1 MAVRRLR
8 TRRRVMFAVLA
19 IVVGMCGSV
28 VSAHAAGQNWS
39 GRYTVVTYASQK
51 AGTSAA
57 ARQSEPDF
65 SAQYTFLTQCSSRCV
80 ATAVDGPAPSNP
92 TIPQPQRYLWDGTK
106 WSFTYDWQWECYH
119 GENAPRLFSP
129 AQSWVFYT
137 PQPDGSLQGTWHT
150 DILGGAC
157 RGNVIMPVAAYPA

>member
-8 TRRRVMFAVLA
+8 TQWRAVIAVLA
-19 IVVGMCGSV
+19 ITAGMGTSV
-28 VSAHAAGQNWS
+28 VTAHAAGQNWS
-39 GRYTVVTYASQK
+39 GRFTVVTYAAQK

-57 ARQSEPDF
+57 ARQSEPNF
-65 SAQYTFLTQCSSRCV
+65 SAQYTFVTQCSSRCV
-80 ATAVDGPAPSNP
+80 ATVVDGPAPSNP
-92 TIPQPQRYLWDGTK
+92 TIPQPQRYVWDGTQ
-106 WSFTYDWQWECYH
+106 WMFAYDWQWECYH
-119 GENAPRLFSP
+119 GEGAPRLFSP

-150 DILGGAC
+150 DILAGAC

>member
-1 MAVRRLR
+1 MTVRRWR
-8 TRRRVMFAVLA
+8 TWGPVIAVVAA
-19 IVVGMCGSV
+19 IIAGMCASV
-28 VSAHAAGQNWS
+28 APAQAAGQQWS

-65 SAQYTFLTQCSSRCV
+65 SAQFTFATACSSRCV
-80 ATAVDGPAPSNP
+80 ATVVAGPAPSNP
-92 TIPQPQRYLWDGTK
+92 TIPQPQRYVWDGTK
-106 WSFTYDWQWECYH
+106 WAVTYDWQWECYH
-119 GENAPRLFSP
+119 GEGSPRLFSP

-150 DILGGAC
+150 DILAGAC

>member
-1 MAVRRLR
+1 MTVRRWR
-8 TRRRVMFAVLA
+8 TWGPVVAVVAA
-19 IVVGMCGSV
+19 IIAGMCASV
-28 VSAHAAGQNWS
+28 VPTQAAGQQWS

-65 SAQYTFLTQCSSRCV
+65 SAQFTFATACSSRCV
-80 ATAVDGPAPSNP
+80 ATVVAGPAPSNP
-92 TIPQPQRYLWDGTK
+92 TIPQPQRYVWDGTK
-106 WSFTYDWQWECYH
+106 WAVTYDWQWECYH
-119 GENAPRLFSP
+119 GEGSPRLFSP

-150 DILGGAC
+150 DILAGAC